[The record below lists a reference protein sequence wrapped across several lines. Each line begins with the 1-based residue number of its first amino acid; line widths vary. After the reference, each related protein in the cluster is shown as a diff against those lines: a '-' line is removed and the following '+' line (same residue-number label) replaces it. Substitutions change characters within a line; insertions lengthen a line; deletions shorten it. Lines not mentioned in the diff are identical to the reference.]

1 MRAAHFDNFEKFDPG
16 VRSAKV
22 AEDSPTPYGLGAKYS
37 LVTLFQGKES
47 DMTYETTDFMPPQRV
62 VLKGEGGTARAT
74 DKIEFAPSEKGG
86 TEITYTADIVLK
98 WPWKLGT
105 PFVRG
110 SLHKLADDAISG
122 MKEAFAKNAHKQQ

>member
-1 MRAAHFDNFEKFDPG
+1 M
-16 VRSAKV
+16 
-22 AEDSPTPYGLGAKYS
+22 
-37 LVTLFQGKES
+37 
-47 DMTYETTDFMPPQRV
+47 
-62 VLKGEGGTARAT
+62 LKGEGGTARAT

-110 SLHKLADDAISG
+110 SLQKLADEAISG